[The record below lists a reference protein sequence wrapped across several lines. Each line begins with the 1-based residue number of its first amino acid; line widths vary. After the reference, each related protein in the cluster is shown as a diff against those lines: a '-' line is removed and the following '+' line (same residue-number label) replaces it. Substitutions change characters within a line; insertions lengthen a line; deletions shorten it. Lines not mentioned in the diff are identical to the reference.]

1 MRGIRLLAVLFV
13 VALVAAACTDSADTT
28 TTTTAAPEATS
39 ANTEP
44 PPTTA
49 PATTPPT
56 TPPTTSTVEAAA
68 GTDASVATS
77 CEELAD
83 IGIAIAQ
90 EFINGFGEGPFEDWY
105 TNSPSL
111 SPGVQDGIDVWMEK
125 MGKSTQQSDSLG
137 CDVGDAAE
145 EQLFCDRMSQLDPL
159 GDAGLGFLHDMVPCD
174 LDPEDQARVD
184 EFLNSQQ

>member
-13 VALVAAACTDSADTT
+13 LALVAAACTDSADTT
-28 TTTTAAPEATS
+28 TTTATTAAPEATS

-49 PATTPPT
+49 PAT

-174 LDPEDQARVD
+174 LDPEDQAKVD